1 MIMDKKQFQTSLD
14 HEKGEAIATFVV
26 DTVKETKTGRGTRVR
41 QPIKSI
47 EQGLMVLRER
57 SAEAEMQRQ
66 ARVLSMVLNEVL
78 PMWNEEI
85 RAVPNPFLRSGLF
98 SVSHETDANREFRD
112 NEKIV
117 SLSNYNIRVTGKAL
131 SQDDLSVW
139 MSLLSMARSGPI
151 SDVVKFT
158 GYRLLKDL
166 GWRMHSENY
175 VRVKESIRRLKN
187 NGLEISS
194 TDETKAYSGSLLRNY
209 AFQSDEH
216 DTSWWVQFEPE
227 MAKLLVSDN
236 TTLLEWEVRK
246 DIGSRSRLALWLHAF
261 YASHRDPIPFRIE
274 KIMEL
279 CGAKTKHLPTF
290 KRDLV
295 NACEKLKSEGIEF
308 LASYEITNEDFLV
321 VKKNPRFARLAA
333 NNEAKRLN

>member
-1 MIMDKKQFQTSLD
+1 M
-14 HEKGEAIATFVV
+14 EKEPIQI
-26 DTVKETKTGRGTRVR
+26 TVEDAHVEVIETVAGDAAKETKIGRGTRVR
-41 QPIKSI
+41 QPIKTI
-47 EQGLMVLRER
+47 DQALMVARQR
-57 SAEAEMQRQ
+57 TAEAELQRQ
-66 ARVLSMVLNEVL
+66 ARVASIVLTEVL
-78 PMWNEEI
+78 PLWSEEI

-98 SVSHETDANREFRD
+98 SVSHDTDANREFRD

-151 SDVVKFT
+151 SDVVRFT

-209 AFQSDEH
+209 AFQTDEH

-290 KRDLV
+290 KRDLI
-295 NACEKLKSEGIEF
+295 NACEKLKAEKIEF
-308 LASYEITNEDFLV
+308 LASYEITSEDFLV
-321 VKKNPRFARLAA
+321 VRKNPRFARLAA
-333 NNEAKRLN
+333 NSELKRLN

>member
-1 MIMDKKQFQTSLD
+1 MKTDQNQISIDVEVID
-14 HEKGEAIATFVV
+14 GA
-26 DTVKETKTGRGTRVR
+26 DVKEIVVSPVERVTRGTRVR
-41 QPIKSI
+41 KPIKTYD
-47 EQGLMVLRER
+47 EGLMALKER
-57 SAEAEMQRQ
+57 TAEVELQRQ
-66 ARVLSMVLNEVL
+66 ARASSIVMNEL
-78 PMWNEEI
+78 IPQWSEEI

-98 SVSHETDANREFRD
+98 SVGHETDENREFRD

-151 SDVVKFT
+151 SNVVKFT

-187 NGLEISS
+187 NGLEISTAS
-194 TDETKAYSGSLLRNY
+194 ETAAYSGSLLRSY
-209 AFQSDEH
+209 AFQTDEQ
-216 DTSWWVQFEPE
+216 DTRWWVQFEPE
-227 MAKLLVSDN
+227 MAILLVSDN

-274 KIMEL
+274 KLMEL

-295 NACEKLKSEGIEF
+295 NACEKLKAEKIQF
-308 LASYEITNEDFLV
+308 LASYEITSEDFLV

-333 NNEAKRLN
+333 SNEAKRLN

>member
-1 MIMDKKQFQTSLD
+1 MKTDQNQIPIDVEVID
-14 HEKGEAIATFVV
+14 GA
-26 DTVKETKTGRGTRVR
+26 DVKEIVVPPEERVTRGTRVR
-41 QPIKSI
+41 KPIKTYD
-47 EQGLMVLRER
+47 EGLMALKER
-57 SAEAEMQRQ
+57 TAEVELQRQ
-66 ARVLSMVLNEVL
+66 ARASSIVMNEL
-78 PMWNEEI
+78 IPQWSEEI

-98 SVSHETDANREFRD
+98 SVGHETDENREFRD

-151 SDVVKFT
+151 SNVVKFT

-187 NGLEISS
+187 NGLEISTAS
-194 TDETKAYSGSLLRNY
+194 ETAAYSGSLLRSY
-209 AFQSDEH
+209 AFQTDEQ
-216 DTSWWVQFEPE
+216 DTRWWVQFEPE
-227 MAKLLVSDN
+227 MAILLVSDN

-274 KIMEL
+274 KLMEL

-295 NACEKLKSEGIEF
+295 NACEKLKSEKIQF
-308 LASYEITNEDFLV
+308 LASYEITSEDFLV

-333 NNEAKRLN
+333 SNEAKRLN